1 MENVLSVAG
10 LTKRFGGF
18 TVVDDVYFDMKAGEI
33 RSLIGPNGA
42 GKTTFFNCVTGMF
55 RPNGGRVTFK
65 DVDVTNWSAGR
76 RVRAGMA
83 RTFQITNIFPGLGV
97 GENVAIP
104 LRSKR
109 GKNFN
114 VFRRADTRGEIASKV
129 EEVLSLVGIEVLIDR
144 RADELSH
151 GDQRALEI
159 AIGLALDP
167 DVLFLDEP
175 TAGMARD
182 ETGRISDL
190 VQRLSERMSILLVEH
205 DISMVLSISDRI
217 TVMAEGRIL
226 AEGSPEEISAN
237 PDVEAAYL
245 GGVLSSDSYSSSEG
259 AERTDLPAGQ
269 P

>member
-1 MENVLSVAG
+1 METILSVAG

-18 TVVDDVYFDMKAGEI
+18 TVIDDVNFEMRTREI

-55 RPNGGRVTFK
+55 RPTSGQITFK
-65 DVDVTNWSAGR
+65 ATDVTRWSPGR
-76 RVRAGMA
+76 RMRAGMA

-97 GENVAIP
+97 RENVAIP

-109 GKNFN
+109 GESFN
-114 VFRRADTRGEIASKV
+114 MLRRAESRGEAASRV
-129 EEVLSLVGIEVLIDR
+129 EEVLSLVGIENLIDR

-159 AIGLALDP
+159 AIALALDP

-190 VQRLSERMSILLVEH
+190 VQRLSEKMSILLVEH
-205 DISMVLSISDRI
+205 DISMVLAISDRI

-226 AEGSPEEISAN
+226 AEGSPDEISEN

-245 GGVLSSDSYSSSEG
+245 GGVQSDDLMSLQASSDETDSR
-259 AERTDLPAGQ
+259 AERP
-269 P
+269 

>member
-1 MENVLSVAG
+1 METILSVAG
-10 LTKRFGGF
+10 LTQRFGGV
-18 TVVDDVYFDMKAGEI
+18 TVIDNVDFEMKTREI

-42 GKTTFFNCVTGMF
+42 GKTTFFNCVTGML
-55 RPNGGRVTFK
+55 RPIAGRVTFK
-65 DVDVTNWSAGR
+65 SADVTHWSPGR
-76 RVRAGMA
+76 RLRAGMA

-97 GENVAIP
+97 RENVAIAV
-104 LRSKR
+104 RSKR
-109 GKNFN
+109 GKSFDMI
-114 VFRRADTRGEIASKV
+114 RKADTRGETASKV
-129 EEVLSLVGIEVLIDR
+129 EEVLSLVGIENLVDR

-159 AIGLALDP
+159 AIALALDP
-167 DVLFLDEP
+167 DLLFLDEP

-226 AEGSPEEISAN
+226 AEGSPDEISEN

-245 GGVLSSDSYSSSEG
+245 GGVSSD
-259 AERTDLPAGQ
+259 DLLSLHADPDGINSRPEQ